1 MLVLGSNLCENDDF
15 PGGITNGAEWY
26 VVKGGMQDFN
36 YLFSNCFEI
45 TIEMSCCKYPLEDS
59 IEDEWV
65 ANKESLLAYLESGHV
80 GVKGI
85 VKDLKG
91 NPMQKAKIMVEGIDK
106 PILTTESGEYWRLL
120 APGSYRIQAIG
131 SEGYRSKFKSVQ
143 INSWPEKNRL
153 DSGPIRL
160 DFELDV
166 KEEDSEIVTRFASS
180 SLSTLAA
187 DEDEEQNTEENA
199 QSSASASNTFM
210 ASFCYYLSA
219 ICGLT
224 KMMGWSA

>member
-1 MLVLGSNLCENDDF
+1 MTSSGNSLCENDDF

-26 VVKGGMQDFN
+26 IVKGGMQDFN

-45 TIEMSCCKYPLEDS
+45 TVEMSCCKYPLEDS
-59 IEDEWV
+59 IEDEWT
-65 ANKESLLAYLESGHV
+65 ANKESLLTYLESGHV

-91 NPMQKAKIMVEGIDK
+91 NPVEKARIMVEGIDK
-106 PILTTESGEYWRLL
+106 PIMTTDKGEYWRLL

-131 SEGYRSKFKSVQ
+131 SDGYRSKFKSIEVK
-143 INSWPEKNRL
+143 SWPEKNQL
-153 DSGPIRL
+153 GSGPMRL

-166 KEEDSEIVTRFASS
+166 KDDDSEVVTRFASS
-180 SLSTLAA
+180 SLSTLST
-187 DEDEEQNTEENA
+187 EENTEENA
-199 QSSASASNTFM
+199 QSSASASASNSFM

-224 KMMGWSA
+224 KMMGWST